1 MLKIWGRTDSYNLQ
15 KVMWCVAELG
25 IAHQRIDAG
34 GAFGVT
40 DGSEYR
46 AMNPNGRVPTI
57 DDDGFVLWESNAIVR
72 YLAARHGAGT
82 LCPADPQRLADAD
95 RWMTWQSATVGRTMR
110 GLIHAMFNPPPDQR
124 DPVAAAP
131 MIETVTGHW
140 AILDA
145 HLADRDYVMGQ
156 DFTMADIPM
165 GAYALRWFEMD
176 IARPA
181 MPHLEAWYARLQD
194 REAYRTHV
202 MAPFQLQPAVTTP
215 RKD

>member
-25 IAHQRIDAG
+25 LAHERIDAG
-34 GAFGVT
+34 AAFGVT
-40 DGSEYR
+40 GEPAYL

-82 LCPADPQRLADAD
+82 LCPDDPRRRADAD
-95 RWMTWQSATVGRTMR
+95 RWMTWQSATVGRNMR
-110 GLIHAMFNPPPDQR
+110 GLIHALFNPPPEHR
-124 DPVAAAP
+124 DAAAAAP
-131 MIETVTGHW
+131 MVETATTHW
-140 AILDA
+140 TILDA
-145 HLADRDYVMGQ
+145 HLDGRDYVLGPE
-156 DFTMADIPM
+156 FTMADIPM

-181 MPHLEAWYARLQD
+181 MPRLEAWYARLRD
-194 REAYRTHV
+194 RDAYRTHV
-202 MAPFQLQPAVTTP
+202 MAPFL
-215 RKD
+215 

>member
-25 IAHQRIDAG
+25 LAHERIDAG

-40 DGSEYR
+40 DRPEYR

-57 DDDGFVLWESNAIVR
+57 DDDGFILWESNAIVR
-72 YLAARHGAGT
+72 YLAAHHGMGT
-82 LCPADPQRLADAD
+82 LCPADPRARAEAD
-95 RWMTWQSATVGRTMR
+95 RWMTWQSATVGRNLR
-110 GLIHAMFNPPPDQR
+110 GLIHAMFNPPPDRR
-124 DPVAAAP
+124 DAAAAAP
-131 MIETVTGHW
+131 MVATAIEHW

-145 HLADRDYVMGQ
+145 HLDGRAYVMGS

-165 GAYALRWFEMD
+165 GGYALRWFEMD

-181 MPHLEAWYARLQD
+181 MPRLEAWYDRLRG
-194 REAYRTHV
+194 REPYRIHV
-202 MAPFQLQPAVTTP
+202 MAPFE
-215 RKD
+215 

>member
-1 MLKIWGRTDSYNLQ
+1 MLRIWGRTDSYNLQ

-25 IAHQRIDAG
+25 LAHERIDAG

-40 DGSEYR
+40 DEAEYR

-72 YLAARHGAGT
+72 YLAARNGFGT
-82 LCPADPQRLADAD
+82 LCPDDPRRRADAD
-95 RWMTWQSATVGRTMR
+95 RWMTWQSATVGRNMR
-110 GLIHAMFNPPPDQR
+110 GLIHAMFNAPPEQR
-124 DPVAAAP
+124 DAAAAAP
-131 MIETVTGHW
+131 MVEIAVAHW

-145 HLADRDYVMGQ
+145 RLDGRDFVLGR

-165 GAYALRWFEMD
+165 GAYALRWFAMD

-181 MPHLEAWYARLQD
+181 MPRLEAWYERLQGRD
-194 REAYRTHV
+194 AYRRHV
-202 MAPFQLQPAVTTP
+202 MAPFM
-215 RKD
+215 